1 MAATTV
7 NQSPVGHFSAAP
19 PAVRQP
25 CGQGVTH
32 WAAAGRLAPL
42 CHFTMFRCRTAP
54 NSATLASQRGCAP
67 VACPTAAPRRQP
79 AADSAGPGWSVSDR
93 ATSGFVA
100 KPCKQ
105 PPLCPCPSLFLR
117 ACLHPG
123 HPPPAPA
130 SVGTSCASAPGPSTQ
145 CMGCGFDSAG
155 VGWPVWGR
163 LIALGAAGDG
173 TQEKTVAAMP
183 NGPMRQPRKCMDT
196 ARESRKSGSTWSKT
210 CTTTL

>member
-7 NQSPVGHFSAAP
+7 NLSAISARLP
-19 PAVRQP
+19 QAVRQP

-42 CHFTMFRCRTAP
+42 CRFVELRCQAAP
-54 NSATLASQRGCAP
+54 DSATLLRN
-67 VACPTAAPRRQP
+67 VAARLRLAQTAAQRRQP
-79 AADSAGPGWSVSDR
+79 TADSSWAKVAGHGP
-93 ATSGFVA
+93 ATSGLVA
-100 KPCKQ
+100 KPCT
-105 PPLCPCPSLFLR
+105 PLPLCPCPSLFREL
-117 ACLHPG
+117 ASI
-123 HPPPAPA
+123 PAIHHQPTA
-130 SVGTSCASAPGPSTQ
+130 SVGTSCASAPGPSTK
-145 CMGCGFDSAG
+145 CLGCGFDSAG

-183 NGPMRQPRKCMDT
+183 NGPMRQPRKRMNT
-196 ARESRKSGSTWSKT
+196 ARESRKSGSTWSKP